1 MRQDDFENMIRR
13 MEQEVPAEFLSGVA
27 EVAVSPRTVP
37 HPTRDEIFTLGECIP
52 LPDMD
57 GAAEGIQSRVVL
69 YYGSFQALARIAPGF
84 DWRAGA
90 GGTLTPQRPHHPQRR
105 GPGAGPPSPPPP
117 GGGNIPPPGG
127 GGRGPR

>member
-1 MRQDDFENMIRR
+1 MRQDDFENRIRR
-13 MEQEVPAEFLSGVA
+13 RGREAPAEFLSGVA

-84 DWRAGA
+84 DWRAG
-90 GGTLTPQRPHHPQRR
+90 GGATPVPQ
-105 GPGAGPPSPPPP
+105 PPPP
-117 GGGNIPPPGG
+117 PPW
-127 GGRGPR
+127 RGP